1 MFTTSVTDTQSRHK
15 SNQFGAMWQTKYALA
30 VPTNLGLG
38 FDFWPCN
45 EGDFLT
51 GCPQSMDLAK
61 EVEEWDT
68 STFSK

>member
-1 MFTTSVTDTQSRHK
+1 
-15 SNQFGAMWQTKYALA
+15 MWQKKYALA

-61 EVEEWDT
+61 EVEEWDM